1 MWEPHDLATWA
12 VHVIFGWAAMGGA
25 IVALST
31 VKGSRAHKLGGR
43 IFAVPMAIAAL
54 TAITFVGEGIG
65 PLVYV
70 MSAATLYLLATSVLA
85 IRNQLAAA
93 PWLEKALVVV
103 PIALFAFS
111 VVIFIRSAQ
120 AGNIGLLFGP
130 ALYAAVFLTL
140 VVGDIRLFVNRPTE
154 SSAWI
159 KRHLFRMLLAFA
171 FAVRALFSIGV
182 DVGLPFEV
190 AVTAPIILALIATWW
205 FQRRIDDEAA
215 SEPSG
220 TSARTA

>member
-1 MWEPHDLATWA
+1 MWEPHDFLPWVT
-12 VHVIFGWAAMGGA
+12 HVIFGWAAMAGA

-43 IFAVPMAIAAL
+43 IFVIPMAVAAL
-54 TAITFVGEGIG
+54 SAISFVGGEIG

-85 IRNQLAAA
+85 IRNDVGAA
-93 PWLEKALVVV
+93 PWIEKVLIVI

-111 VVIFIRSAQ
+111 AMIFVRSAQ
-120 AGNIGLLFGP
+120 AGIMSQLFGP

-140 VVGDIRLFVNRPTE
+140 VVGDIRLFLKR
-154 SSAWI
+154 SADATFWI

-190 AVTAPIILALIATWW
+190 AVTAPIILALIATVW
-205 FQRRIDDEAA
+205 FQRRVDDQAGKGPEEAA
-215 SEPSG
+215 VE
-220 TSARTA
+220 TS

>member
-1 MWEPHDLATWA
+1 MWEPHDLLPWV

-43 IFAVPMAIAAL
+43 IFVFPMAVAAL
-54 TAITFVGEGIG
+54 TAISFVGEEFG

-70 MSAATLYLLATSVLA
+70 MSAATIYLLATSVLA
-85 IRNQLAAA
+85 IRNQIGAA
-93 PWLEKALVVV
+93 PWLEKALIVI

-111 VVIFIRSAQ
+111 AMFFMRNLQ
-120 AGNIGLLFGP
+120 AGNVGLLFGP
-130 ALYAAVFLTL
+130 ALYTAVFLIL
-140 VVGDIRLFVNRPTE
+140 VVGDIRLFLNRPTDP
-154 SSAWI
+154 SVWI

-190 AVTAPIILALIATWW
+190 AVTAPIILALIATVW
-205 FQRRIDDEAA
+205 FQRRIDAQNTGKQGAA
-215 SEPSG
+215 
-220 TSARTA
+220 TADAS

>member
-1 MWEPHDLATWA
+1 MWEPHDLLPWLT
-12 VHVIFGWAAMGGA
+12 HVIFGWAAMGGA

-31 VKGSRAHKLGGR
+31 VKGSKAHKLGGR
-43 IFAVPMAIAAL
+43 IFIVPMAIAAL
-54 TAITFVGEGIG
+54 TALTFVGGDIG

-85 IRNQLAAA
+85 IRNQIAAA
-93 PWLEKALVVV
+93 PWLEKALIVI

-111 VVIFIRSAQ
+111 VMIFVRSATQ
-120 AGNIGLLFGP
+120 GIVTQLFGP

-140 VVGDIRLFVNRPTE
+140 VIGDIRLFLNRPTDYN
-154 SSAWI
+154 AWI

-171 FAVRALFSIGV
+171 FAVRALFSIGI

-205 FQRRIDDEAA
+205 FQRRIDDQAA
-215 SEPSG
+215 SKRG
-220 TSARTA
+220 SAPAETA